1 MKRKF
6 VCLFV
11 CLLVSRS
18 KEHLLFKTKNLN
30 FRLSFHIELRFDDGQ
45 RYSFGMKRKEHTSEV
60 KKIVFDKNLKMSVF
74 MWKIGSVGEYG
85 QLPSESKDIVYKS
98 EMIDNNQHLASY

>member
-1 MKRKF
+1 MF
-6 VCLFV
+6 VYLYQGQKNISYLKLKISIFDFHFTSN
-11 CLLVSRS
+11 LDSMIGEGIRS
-18 KEHLLFKTKNLN
+18 GWKT
-30 FRLSFHIELRFDDGQ
+30 
-45 RYSFGMKRKEHTSEV
+45 EHTFEF

>member
-74 MWKIGSVGEYG
+74 MWKIEFVDEYG
-85 QLPSESKDIVYKS
+85 QLSSTVNKYR
-98 EMIDNNQHLASY
+98 L